1 MILDKFYDYQLEAF
15 DACQQNDK
23 GIVCMPTGT
32 GKTYVQAGVIAN
44 DILENPGFR
53 MYIVNAP
60 RIMLSFQLLEE
71 VFKFNISNNIDAR
84 YMAVHSGGM
93 DQTDLDKFRT
103 QTDIEYSQIVS
114 STSPNEVSEMIQKA
128 KDQNQPLIF
137 FSTYNSALRIEQGRH
152 DEPINIIM
160 NDESHYLVQER
171 FNTDFNEIVT
181 ERKYFFTATTKE
193 TPSDEGLGMNNVG
206 FYGERIYT
214 MTPAEAIKRGKI
226 VRPRVHVVSADTGQV
241 LTQEDLDKNLGKL
254 VMNSFNEHG
263 KLLRHS
269 VKAKMLIAAS
279 GLEDMKL
286 LIRSREIKDFMERG
300 GKFYA
305 VASDQEVNNYINGE
319 RVGRREFLKQLQ
331 KDGSNPDQE
340 LIVIHYDILTEGIDV
355 PGLTGVLFLR
365 DQRKA
370 KFIQTF
376 GRVARLHPQDRER
389 IASGEITPDDL
400 ESMNKPYAWIIIPAL
415 VREDDDKLSN
425 LTHLIEE
432 LRDFEFNPAE
442 DIEPKDDG
450 RNTNGGEEDGIVPE
464 DNRVSRLIAQEIEEF
479 EHRIEEEQF
488 IKLFNEKMN
497 QDVDE
502 DGLFPEIVFEIEHPD
517 GLMQVRQDS
526 SGTIYIK

>member
-1 MILDKFYDYQLEAF
+1 MILDKFYDYQLDAF
-15 DACQQNDK
+15 NACQQSDK

-32 GKTYVQAGVIAN
+32 GKTFVQAGVIAD
-44 DILENPGFR
+44 DILKNPGFR

-71 VFKFNISNNIDAR
+71 VFKFNVSNGVDAR

-93 DQTDLDKFRT
+93 DQRDLDRFRA

-114 STSPNEVSEMIQKA
+114 STSPNEVSDMIQKA

-152 DEPINIIM
+152 NEPINIIM

-171 FNTDFNEIVT
+171 FNTDFNQIVA

-193 TPSDEGLGMNNVG
+193 TPSDEGLGMNNVD

-214 MTPAEAIKRGKI
+214 MTPAEAIKLGKI
-226 VRPRVHVVSADTGQV
+226 VRPRVHIVSVDTGQV
-241 LTQEDLDKNLGKL
+241 LSQEDLDKNLGKL
-254 VMNSFNEHG
+254 VINSFNEHG
-263 KLLRHS
+263 KLLRPN

-286 LIRSREIKDFMERG
+286 LIKSREIKDFIEGG
-300 GKFYA
+300 GKFFA
-305 VASDQEVNNYINGE
+305 VASDQEVNNYINDE

-331 KDGSNPDQE
+331 ADGTNPDQE

-389 IASGEITPDDL
+389 IVSGAITPDDL
-400 ESMNKPYAWIIIPAL
+400 GNMHKPYAWIIIPAL
-415 VREDDDKLSN
+415 IREDDDKLSN

-442 DIEPKDDG
+442 DIEPKDGG
-450 RNTNGGEEDGIVPE
+450 RNTNGGEEDEIVPE
-464 DNRVSRLIAQEIEEF
+464 DNRVNRLIAQEIEEF
-479 EHRIEEEQF
+479 EH
-488 IKLFNEKMN
+488 
-497 QDVDE
+497 
-502 DGLFPEIVFEIEHPD
+502 EIELERWAQMSFEEFTQTEVLEGKNND
-517 GLMQVRQDS
+517 IS
-526 SGTIYIK
+526 EFAF